1 MRQPWL
7 WLGSIIF
14 WLVRF
19 EFAAGFPAKIGL
31 AGNLTLSAD
40 VFPRQG
46 GLRLLK
52 KSDKFLAF
60 FVFWRKI
67 KI

>member
-31 AGNLTLSAD
+31 TGNLALSAD

-46 GLRLLK
+46 GFGGF
-52 KSDKFLAF
+52 SDCDLN
-60 FVFWRKI
+60 
-67 KI
+67 

>member
-1 MRQPWL
+1 MNAITV
-7 WLGSIIF
+7 IIIDPPSNP
-14 WLVRF
+14 LVVVVLPDITIGVDV
-19 EFAAGFPAKIGL
+19 EVIAAPVP
-31 AGNLTLSAD
+31 S
-40 VFPRQG
+40 
-46 GLRLLK
+46 RLLK

>member
-1 MRQPWL
+1 MKQPWL

-46 GLRLLK
+46 GFGGF
-52 KSDKFLAF
+52 SDCDLNGFPPPNWF
-60 FVFWRKI
+60 
-67 KI
+67 

>member
-46 GLRLLK
+46 GFGGF
-52 KSDKFLAF
+52 SDCDLN
-60 FVFWRKI
+60 
-67 KI
+67 